1 MPKAYWVVMYHAIDD
16 KDAFQAYGKAAGPAI
31 SEAGGRFLARGNPA
45 KTYEAGKD
53 QRVVL
58 IEFDSVEK
66 AIAAHDSPG
75 YAKALEALGKNSVV
89 RDVRIIEGAE

>member
-1 MPKAYWVVMYHAIDD
+1 MPKAYWVVTYRSV
-16 KDAFQAYGKAAGPAI
+16 KNPDAMKAYAKLAGPAI
-31 SEAGGRFLARGNPA
+31 AEQGGRYLVRGNPV
-45 KTYEAGKD
+45 KTYEAGME

-75 YAKALEALGKNSVV
+75 YKAALKELGDAVV
-89 RDVRIIEGAE
+89 RDIRIVQGEA